1 MNRYLAGLT
10 LVLGIGLISPSF
22 AQSTEK
28 LTRKQRKGPRF
39 EFIGGER
46 FNFGNISDKRDA
58 THVFKFR
65 NAGKRPLIV
74 TQATASCGCT
84 VPSISKDPI
93 KPGDTAELK
102 VVFHTTERSG
112 VFTKE
117 IYIVSN
123 APGNRPDTKP
133 YVIYISGTIM
143 PGAPFGNNME
153 D

>member
-1 MNRYLAGLT
+1 MNRYLAGLV
-10 LVLGIGLISPSF
+10 LLLGIGLTTAAA
-22 AQSTEK
+22 AQIPEK

-39 EFIGGER
+39 EFIGGDI

-65 NAGKRPLIV
+65 NAGKRPLII

-84 VPSISKDPI
+84 VPTFSKEPI
-93 KPGDTAELK
+93 KPGDTSELK

-112 VFTKE
+112 IFNKE

-123 APGNRPDTKP
+123 APGNRPDYKP
-133 YVIYISGTIM
+133 YIIVISGTIM
-143 PGAPFGNNME
+143 PGAPFGNNM